1 MEDAYAYACSGSG
14 VGYAMEIDEA
24 GVAHDAME
32 SVEGYEREDI
42 DDETY
47 AQAQGDLPEA
57 LCQLQS
63 TMLEVVHNKPD
74 T

>member
-1 MEDAYAYACSGSG
+1 MPMPAVQWSRLRDG
-14 VGYAMEIDEA
+14 DRRA

-63 TMLEVVHNKPD
+63 TMLEVVHK
-74 T
+74 

>member
-1 MEDAYAYACSGSG
+1 
-14 VGYAMEIDEA
+14 MEIDEA

-63 TMLEVVHNKPD
+63 TMLEVVHK
-74 T
+74 